1 MPITDRFRS
10 QCRLLRACALVV
22 FVGLFLLLAMGMVGL
37 PWRMATDMPEGWNT
51 RALLSV
57 VRFLPGIGYLWA
69 LWAVQRA
76 LGDLAAGRLF
86 HATLARALR
95 HIGIG
100 VLAGALLS
108 VFAITN
114 LSRLIV
120 GGQGGL
126 AYFDLSGIVLGV
138 VGAALVLLAR
148 VVDSA
153 RALQA
158 ELDEIV

>member
-1 MPITDRFRS
+1 MPLPDRFLRHCRWLRVATLLVLAGLALLLGVGAS
-10 QCRLLRACALVV
+10 TIPWSPATGTPAAASDEALLLLVRLLP
-22 FVGLFLLLAMGMVGL
+22 GL
-37 PWRMATDMPEGWNT
+37 
-51 RALLSV
+51 
-57 VRFLPGIGYLWA
+57 GYLWA

-76 LGDLAAGRLF
+76 LGELAAGRLF
-86 HATLARALR
+86 HAAVARGIR

-100 VLAGALLS
+100 VLAGALAS

>member
-1 MPITDRFRS
+1 MS
-10 QCRLLRACALVV
+10 E
-22 FVGLFLLLAMGMVGL
+22 
-37 PWRMATDMPEGWNT
+37 PEVTSERPSRG
-51 RALLSV
+51 AS
-57 VRFLPGIGYLWA
+57 
-69 LWAVQRA
+69 
-76 LGDLAAGRLF
+76 
-86 HATLARALR
+86 H
-95 HIGIG
+95 
-100 VLAGALLS
+100 ALLS

-114 LSRLIV
+114 LTRLIQ
-120 GGQGGL
+120 GGQGGV

>member
-1 MPITDRFRS
+1 MALPDRFRS
-10 QCRLLRACALVV
+10 HCRWLRAATLVV
-22 FVGLFLLLAMGMVGL
+22 FAGLALLLGLGASTL
-37 PWRMATDMPEGWNT
+37 PWMGAANVEASDQR
-51 RALLSV
+51 LLML
-57 VRFLPGIGYLWA
+57 VRLSPGLGYLWA

-86 HATLARALR
+86 HAAVARAIR
-95 HIGIG
+95 HIGVG
-100 VLAGALLS
+100 VLVGALLS

-120 GGQGGL
+120 GGHGGL